1 MTKKRILVTGA
12 SSPLSRAIGRHLQK
26 GGYAALGTV
35 RNQQKTANLG
45 MFEEISLLDLSNPF
59 DEISLA
65 ESVDAIIHVAA
76 ESYGTPEQMMTINAI
91 GTYRLAS
98 AAIASGIPKFVY
110 VSSTY
115 VYGSTPTSELR
126 SNSRIVHQSAYG
138 VSKWSAECYLYS
150 LSEQISCL
158 CVRSPAIVGAQSNPH
173 FLQRVRNQMQ
183 SGEPT
188 ITVSH
193 PDFLFNN
200 VIHEDTMAEFL
211 VQLAVTSTDKFRAFP
226 VGSLQDVS
234 LRELLSFMSDAS
246 SYKGRIVWS
255 EEADP
260 PFSICLDDAINL
272 GLRPLTALESIRRWA
287 LAWQ

>member
-1 MTKKRILVTGA
+1 
-12 SSPLSRAIGRHLQK
+12 
-26 GGYAALGTV
+26 
-35 RNQQKTANLG
+35 
-45 MFEEISLLDLSNPF
+45 
-59 DEISLA
+59 
-65 ESVDAIIHVAA
+65 
-76 ESYGTPEQMMTINAI
+76 
-91 GTYRLAS
+91 
-98 AAIASGIPKFVY
+98 
-110 VSSTY
+110 
-115 VYGSTPTSELR
+115 
-126 SNSRIVHQSAYG
+126 
-138 VSKWSAECYLYS
+138 
-150 LSEQISCL
+150 
-158 CVRSPAIVGAQSNPH
+158 
-173 FLQRVRNQMQ
+173 MQ